1 MSYARDLRDLPKP
14 ELYRELAAQLHAL
27 IEHEPDR
34 VANLASAAALLFHSL
49 GNLNWC
55 GFYLLHDNELVVGPF
70 QGRPA
75 CVRISLGRGVC
86 GAAAAQRKTLR
97 VPDVADFPGHIA
109 CDPASRSEIVVPLL
123 RKGSLL
129 GVLDLDSPQL
139 DRFDAEDARGLEAFV
154 AILAPKI

>member
-1 MSYARDLRDLPKP
+1 MFQARDLRDLPKP
-14 ELYRELAAQLHAL
+14 ELYRELAAQLHSL

-123 RKGSLL
+123 RKDSLL